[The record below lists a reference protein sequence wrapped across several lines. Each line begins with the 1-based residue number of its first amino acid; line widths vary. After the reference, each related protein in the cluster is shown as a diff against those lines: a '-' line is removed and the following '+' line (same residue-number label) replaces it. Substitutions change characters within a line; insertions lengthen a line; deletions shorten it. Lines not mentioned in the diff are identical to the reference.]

1 MALHPSRA
9 PVSTPAARV
18 ADRTGEPPFG
28 AAELELPVA
37 AVEERLTALG
47 LALHQQDPQAVEREA
62 AGLHTALAI
71 AVAYFARAAQSGGVP
86 AALRHRLALATGQM
100 AAQRE
105 ALSRATASLDR
116 AIDVLIPGVAASR
129 SVGLYSTSG
138 HGTRRSGRGSA
149 LA

>member
-1 MALHPSRA
+1 LSIPASRLAALKSQ
-9 PVSTPAARV
+9 
-18 ADRTGEPPFG
+18 PPFA

-62 AGLHTALAI
+62 AGLHSALVM
-71 AVAYFARAAQSGGVP
+71 AVSYFARAAQSGGVP
-86 AALRHRLALATGQM
+86 AALRQRLALATGQM

-116 AIDVLIPGVAASR
+116 AIDVLIPGVADSR
-129 SVGLYSTSG
+129 SGGLYTTSG

-149 LA
+149 RV